1 MTSKQ
6 NRKDIE
12 MAGIYNSVIVTV
24 NKIFT
29 KAYGRHWYK
38 EDIFDEIFFGGHYG
52 DGKYRLNKNYRRN
65 CILRALM
72 KFEELNNVKTI
83 TKEEAK
89 KYMEAA
95 RNYKSPGMLNGINVV
110 SSYFEQIMKEYKN
123 NLLEANA
130 FREGENIRDMYLK
143 FLKLINKYS

>member
-1 MTSKQ
+1 MNPLYCSQEFNTSK
-6 NRKDIE
+6 
-12 MAGIYNSVIVTV
+12 
-24 NKIFT
+24 
-29 KAYGRHWYK
+29 
-38 EDIFDEIFFGGHYG
+38 FDEIPKEKLQLFIEKCKSKLVEKTGFL
-52 DGKYRLNKNYRRN
+52 DEIVKEKGK
-65 CILRALM
+65 ILQNTP
-72 KFEELNNVKTI
+72 EY
-83 TKEEAK
+83 EEAQ
-89 KYMEAA
+89 KYMKAA

>member
-1 MTSKQ
+1 
-6 NRKDIE
+6 

-38 EDIFDEIFFGGHYG
+38 EDVFDEIFFGGHYG

-72 KFEELNNVKTI
+72 KFEELDNVKTI
-83 TKEEAK
+83 SKEEAK
-89 KYMEAA
+89 KYIPAVVEEFEKFRNDNVKKYFGNWENMKKHYEELKEEAEKEMERRYNNIEAHCSEI
-95 RNYKSPGMLNGINVV
+95 KS
-110 SSYFEQIMKEYKN
+110 
-123 NLLEANA
+123 
-130 FREGENIRDMYLK
+130 
-143 FLKLINKYS
+143 